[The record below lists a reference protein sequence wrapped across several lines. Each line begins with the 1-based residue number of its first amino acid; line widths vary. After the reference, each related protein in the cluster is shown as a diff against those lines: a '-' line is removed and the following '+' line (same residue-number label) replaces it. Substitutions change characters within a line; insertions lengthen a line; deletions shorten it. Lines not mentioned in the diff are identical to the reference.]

1 MNTVHTPT
9 NIAPPSSAYAH
20 GIKSEGA
27 NTWMHV
33 SGQVGTHSD
42 GSLAGDTKAQME
54 VCWDKIFAILEDGG
68 MDKQDIVKVVAYI
81 TKADEVGLYR
91 GVRDEKLGGHIAA
104 STLLVVSGLA
114 DPTWT
119 VEIEAIAAK

>member
-1 MNTVHTPT
+1 MNTIHTPT
-9 NIAPPSSAYAH
+9 NIAPPSSDYAH

-33 SGQVGTHSD
+33 SGQVGTLPD
-42 GSLAGDTKAQME
+42 GSLAGDTQAQME
-54 VCWDKIFAILEDGG
+54 ACWDKIFAILADGG
-68 MDKQDIVKVVAYI
+68 MDKRDIVKVVAYI

-91 GVRDEKLGGHIAA
+91 GVRDEKLEGHIAA
-104 STLLVVSGLA
+104 STLLVVAGLA
-114 DPTWT
+114 DPSWT